1 MRLTDL
7 LQLIDDLNIN
17 TSFYLKIAGKTMP
30 WGKLTLAGEK
40 CLLYPGSKALTKKK
54 IVKLVGKM
62 HGRGIPLI
70 AIGNN
75 QEYPLFGLQ
84 IVEDERKAILL

>member
-7 LQLIDDLNIN
+7 LQLIDDLNLN

-40 CLLYPGSKALTKKK
+40 CLLYPGQKALTKKK
-54 IVKLVGKM
+54 IVRELFIFSGSSYLLM
-62 HGRGIPLI
+62 HYSHFIH
-70 AIGNN
+70 N
-75 QEYPLFGLQ
+75 
-84 IVEDERKAILL
+84 ILLSKSYFFS